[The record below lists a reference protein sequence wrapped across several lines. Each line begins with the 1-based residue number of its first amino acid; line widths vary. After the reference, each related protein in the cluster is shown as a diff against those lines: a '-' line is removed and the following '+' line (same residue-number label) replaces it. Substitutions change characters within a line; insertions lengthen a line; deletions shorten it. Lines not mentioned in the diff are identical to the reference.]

1 MRIFTLLFFCFSL
14 AFCAT
19 TNEKIKVQTSSLEIS
34 KEIEKQLNKKLDDL
48 AKDILAGEDAVKQSD
63 KKMKEVI
70 AQIADLEKNA
80 IDANSELRDLTEQ
93 NKELLEN
100 QKYIEQSLIRIIADH
115 FAFDLI
121 TPKEYEDSNESIIAT
136 EILSN
141 LNSVLKEDFKN
152 LAKDYEKTLELI
164 KTQNKKIEN
173 IKSNLKGYKEKQ
185 SELAALQ
192 EAQSKTLANLKK
204 DKNNYSRQLSVIHK
218 EQKEIRKTLEQLKIL
233 AKEESEAAKK
243 EAEKKAKE
251 AAKKSKDKKSDGSTQ
266 IVINKTTPDDSD
278 VKQIGSSYQA
288 SKVKK
293 YSGEKTIAPLDSFT
307 VKQKFGNYI
316 DPIYNIK
323 IFNESVV
330 LSSNSPNAKVKSVLS
345 GKVVFAKDTA
355 MLDKVVIIE
364 NANGIHTIYAHL
376 SQIAPTIKVGSK
388 VPRGYVIGR
397 VARDLTFE
405 VTQKNY
411 HINPL
416 EMISLK

>member
-1 MRIFTLLFFCFSL
+1 MKFFATLFF
-14 AFCAT
+14 AFLYIFAST
-19 TNEKIKVQTSSLEIS
+19 VDDKIKSQNLSLKSS
-34 KEIEKQLNKKLDDL
+34 KEIEVQLNKKLDNL
-48 AKDILAGEDAVKQSD
+48 AQDIFKSERVIDETNKKIKD
-63 KKMKEVI
+63 VI
-70 AQIADLEKNA
+70 AEIAELEKNA
-80 IDANSELRDLTEQ
+80 SEA
-93 NKELLEN
+93 NKELGKLHLQNSKLLEN
-100 QKYIEQSLIRIIADH
+100 QKYIEQNAVRIVSDH
-115 FAFDLI
+115 FAYDLI
-121 TPKEYEDSNESIIAT
+121 VSKEYDDEMQSLIAD
-136 EILSN
+136 EVLQKLDI
-141 LNSVLKEDFKN
+141 VLKDDFKN
-152 LAKDYEKTLELI
+152 LAKDYDKTLELI
-164 KTQNKKIEN
+164 KNQDDKIIE
-173 IKSNLKGYKEKQ
+173 IKSRLMEHKEKQ
-185 SELAALQ
+185 TELASLQ
-192 EAQSKTLANLKK
+192 NLQSKTLASLKK
-204 DKNNYSRQLSVIHK
+204 DKNNYSNQLSIIHK
-218 EQKEIRKTLEQLKIL
+218 EQTEIRNTLQELKIV
-233 AKEESEAAKK
+233 AKK

-330 LSSNSPNAKVKSVLS
+330 LSSNSTNAKVKSVLS